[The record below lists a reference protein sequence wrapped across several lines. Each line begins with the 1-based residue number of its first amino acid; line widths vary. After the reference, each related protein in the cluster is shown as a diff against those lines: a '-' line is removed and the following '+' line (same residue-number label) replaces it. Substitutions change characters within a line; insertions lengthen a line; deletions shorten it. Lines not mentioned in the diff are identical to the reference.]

1 MSSAP
6 AQSLVAVPF
15 LSEAPDLVAA
25 TLEEARAHPAVGLV
39 LGIHGDDGTVNAA
52 VGELVG
58 GSHGIDLVPQ
68 RRIGSFRPGKGDAIN
83 TGFRFFLDE
92 TGFQRLHFYDAD
104 IRSFDRS
111 WIERAESALDKGFQA
126 VRHFYPRSPT
136 DGMITWMVTRP
147 GFGLLWPESVLPWIE
162 QPMSGEVAFERDS
175 VAVLTSDPVVVA
187 QSDWGIDTA
196 ITHRSVAH
204 GLSIYET
211 FAPQGKD
218 HQLYGSLEQL
228 RTMLLECL
236 HTLQRLRGASA
247 PRPIRHFAESA
258 GSDEAPAAIQR
269 IAYDVDATRALALQ
283 PWSPDQLELLHQHF
297 DQDLKDLH
305 AATWLAVLGVLL
317 EKFDASS
324 PDWQEVAF
332 RLWMRRVLTYS
343 EAIEGLTYTE
353 AMSQLRALVHR
364 AATR

>member
-1 MSSAP
+1 
-6 AQSLVAVPF
+6 
-15 LSEAPDLVAA
+15 
-25 TLEEARAHPAVGLV
+25 
-39 LGIHGDDGTVNAA
+39 
-52 VGELVG
+52 
-58 GSHGIDLVPQ
+58 
-68 RRIGSFRPGKGDAIN
+68 
-83 TGFRFFLDE
+83 
-92 TGFQRLHFYDAD
+92 
-104 IRSFDRS
+104 
-111 WIERAESALDKGFQA
+111 
-126 VRHFYPRSPT
+126 
-136 DGMITWMVTRP
+136 
-147 GFGLLWPESVLPWIE
+147 
-162 QPMSGEVAFERDS
+162 
-175 VAVLTSDPVVVA
+175 
-187 QSDWGIDTA
+187 
-196 ITHRSVAH
+196 
-204 GLSIYET
+204 
-211 FAPQGKD
+211 
-218 HQLYGSLEQL
+218 
-228 RTMLLECL
+228 MLLECL

>member
-1 MSSAP
+1 M
-6 AQSLVAVPF
+6 AVPF

-25 TLEEARAHPAVGLV
+25 TLEEALAHPAVGLV
-39 LGIHGDDGTVNAA
+39 LGIHGDDGTINAA
-52 VGELVG
+52 VRGLVAG
-58 GSHGIDLVPQ
+58 RPGIDLLPQ

-83 TGFRFFLDE
+83 TGFRIFLDE
-92 TGFQRLHFYDAD
+92 TDFQRLHFYDAD

-111 WIERAESALDKGFQA
+111 WIERAELALDKGFQA

-147 GFGLLWPESVLPWIE
+147 GFGLLWPDSVLPWIE
-162 QPMSGEVAFERDS
+162 QPMSGEVAFERS
-175 VAVLTSDPVVVA
+175 AVAVLMADPVVVA

-218 HQLYGSLEQL
+218 HQLYGSLEEL

-258 GSDEAPAAIQR
+258 GSNEAPAAIQR
-269 IAYDVDATRALALQ
+269 VAYDVGATRAMALQ
-283 PWSPDQLELLHQHF
+283 PWSPDQLEILHQHF
-297 DQDLKDLH
+297 DQDLKHLDT
-305 AATWLAVLGVLL
+305 ATWLAALRVLL
-317 EKFDASS
+317 QNFDASS
-324 PDWQEVAF
+324 PEWREVAF
-332 RLWMRRVLTYS
+332 RLWTRRVLIYS
-343 EAIEGLTYTE
+343 EAIEGLTYTQ
-353 AMSQLRALVHR
+353 AISQLKAMVHESVDGDSGP
-364 AATR
+364 